1 MRPFHTILF
10 DLDGTL
16 TDSSSGIT
24 TTIQLTLA
32 HYGMEERR
40 ENLLRFIGPPLE
52 ECFSEFLPDSEVPAA
67 VSRYRARY
75 STVGLF
81 ENEVYPGIPAMLEA
95 LRSAGLRLAVT
106 TNKPRPFSVR
116 ILEHFDLAKYF
127 QVIEGAALDGTV
139 STKRDV
145 IELTLSRLGGLD
157 RSRTVIVGDRL
168 HDMEGAS
175 QCGIS
180 AIGVLW
186 GFGSREE
193 LAPFCPCLLA
203 KSPEEVTQFLL
214 NCGQERC

>member
-1 MRPFHTILF
+1 MRSFHTILF

-32 HYGMEERR
+32 HYGMEEQR

-95 LRSAGLRLAVT
+95 LRSFPLA
-106 TNKPRPFSVR
+106 NAS
-116 ILEHFDLAKYF
+116 ES
-127 QVIEGAALDGTV
+127 GA
-139 STKRDV
+139 
-145 IELTLSRLGGLD
+145 
-157 RSRTVIVGDRL
+157 
-168 HDMEGAS
+168 
-175 QCGIS
+175 
-180 AIGVLW
+180 
-186 GFGSREE
+186 
-193 LAPFCPCLLA
+193 
-203 KSPEEVTQFLL
+203 
-214 NCGQERC
+214 